1 MKKGFFFL
9 FKSDLT
15 QDGSSACEKVTPQ
28 VRIFLSLQFGFNVR
42 YFPRFCLNRLHI
54 LALTKAWYDV
64 ADASLA
70 VSLAKAVQDVLHT
83 LEHLLG

>member
-1 MKKGFFFL
+1 MNKGFFFL

-28 VRIFLSLQFGFNVR
+28 VKISLSLQFGFNVR

-54 LALTKAWYDV
+54 LALTKPWYNV

>member
-15 QDGSSACEKVTPQ
+15 QDGSSACEKVTSQ
-28 VRIFLSLQFGFNVR
+28 VKIFQFGFNVR

-54 LALTKAWYDV
+54 LALTKPWYNV